1 MPVLVICKNEG
12 DLKKI
17 EVAIVMTTFLHVK
30 SMGKFSNGQGHVT
43 PEWTT

>member
-1 MPVLVICKNEG
+1 MPVRVICKNEG

-30 SMGKFSNGQGHVT
+30 SMGKFSNGQGH
-43 PEWTT
+43 